1 MVGGKRLD
9 YLIDKDSSRT
19 LDLPYPGSN
28 FNLDLS
34 DFANLN
40 HVCISNGVFCEV
52 TYDEHKVGYRK
63 KESAHSVNPNA

>member
-1 MVGGKRLD
+1 MANASTISLTRILAG
-9 YLIDKDSSRT
+9 I

-28 FNLDLS
+28 FNLDIS

>member
-1 MVGGKRLD
+1 MTISLTRILA
-9 YLIDKDSSRT
+9 RT
-19 LDLPYPGSN
+19 LDLPYPDSN
-28 FNLDLS
+28 FNLDVS

-63 KESAHSVNPNA
+63 KESAHSINPNA

>member
-1 MVGGKRLD
+1 MIGGKRLD
-9 YLIDKDSSRT
+9 YLFDKDPRLNSR
-19 LDLPYPGSN
+19 PYPGPN
-28 FNLDLS
+28 FNLDVS